1 MGAELSK
8 SQGWGYS
15 LKQNYNIHVLDAASS
30 LGIILGP
37 DPHVLV
43 QMMWAENRPITCQI
57 VKVIHDDSDE
67 QVNDLK
73 GKKETLL
80 CREEKKPCGLANN

>member
-57 VKVIHDDSDE
+57 VKVVHDDSDE

-73 GKKETLL
+73 GQKRNCVVPKEKETL
-80 CREEKKPCGLANN
+80 CSGK

>member
-57 VKVIHDDSDE
+57 VKVVHDDSDE

-73 GKKETLL
+73 GQKRNFVVPTEKETLWSG
-80 CREEKKPCGLANN
+80 K

>member
-1 MGAELSK
+1 MRAELSK

-57 VKVIHDDSDE
+57 VKVVHDDSDE

-73 GKKETLL
+73 GQKRNFVVPKEKETLWSG
-80 CREEKKPCGLANN
+80 K